1 MRPMTQIERWQRA
14 WAVLI
19 PHIPVPS
26 EIDAAIWQKFPQVE
40 VDRAI
45 NRCRLRFAL
54 DKITKDF
61 EPAHA
66 YRWVTF
72 VANEAAKTER
82 KRVLKK
88 LQFGTDA
95 TTSVTETEEADD
107 NVGNR
112 A

>member
-1 MRPMTQIERWQRA
+1 MRPVTPIERWQKV
-14 WAVLI
+14 WAVLL

-26 EIDAAIWQKFPQVE
+26 DAEAAVWQKFPQVE

-45 NRCRLRFAL
+45 NRCRLRYAL
-54 DKITKDF
+54 SMIHDGFKPSD
-61 EPAHA
+61 A
-66 YRWVTF
+66 YNWVTF

-88 LQFGTDA
+88 LQFGVTATDPV
-95 TTSVTETEEADD
+95 TSSEPDD
-107 NVGNR
+107 NIGNR